1 MTTVTDCGCGMPLI
15 ESTHS
20 WSTIVAVSS
29 PCFVR
34 ATYFVVPPE
43 TWAVGVAAT
52 RRSCPKFVSKVI
64 SLLPMSSR
72 QLGSLPVARN
82 GVPIVADD

>member
-1 MTTVTDCGCGMPLI
+1 MPLI

-20 WSTIVAVSS
+20 WLTIVAVRS
-29 PCFVR
+29 PCSVR

-43 TWAVGVAAT
+43 TLAVGVAAT
-52 RRSCPKFVSKVI
+52 RRSCPKFVSNVI

-82 GVPIVADD
+82 AVAVVASD